1 MALKEMPAQ
10 KYREVYSQRRL
21 EDKANFGGELTQPV
35 NNTFDITTGERSRD
49 IEQLPLMTETQ
60 LDVGEFLGRLN
71 IKKFDGPVI
80 GQTLH
85 REEILG
91 AIDPLGFGQSGQVV
105 APQTRSIWGYSSWN
119 AYGTY
124 GGLAPGNTIKNFLNS
139 QDKYTL
145 YTKSNGTSTPRVKT
159 TTGDIA
165 GLSNND
171 FAQVIV
177 KGSLARNGDSAIQL
191 NPTIPKAWH
200 VSGVSDAQS
209 GHLKHRWA
217 PHKGNNTTSAS
228 YLTGKVVENLG
239 VGDGLYP
246 TEFDAYADLG
256 DTAPHNELILDYVS
270 QSLVHSS
277 ALSFLYQYRSELES
291 IASQTQYLS
300 SELVG
305 FYEKGLKGDFLR
317 YWSKSEISLMF
328 ALVELGAAVRRQA
341 LVRNATAPGP
351 EAYMDSESVYLT
363 GTVNPFFMYV
373 DTLKSKNLAGDV
385 TTTSVQRMYTPWW
398 LTMLMD
404 RHYFEYDSAV
414 DDVRDIHRED
424 LFQGI
429 RMVLEAASMEYG
441 MITAATGRP
450 YLDFFEDFMSA
461 GLRDFTVMDDVKTLR
476 SLLMAGYEHAESFN
490 NFGSVQSAGYEYF
503 KDFLQS
509 NRIAETVRLDHQ
521 KNMEELDRLSVMTG
535 DMFKLGQQLMGDFE
549 YTDEHRLTR
558 FGSKSVDV
566 RFKPAI
572 NWRPLSYQW
581 IFSNSA
587 SATAHTFSGLADS
600 VGGATQ
606 NVGSL
611 ALHDISLTTIP
622 AASRAGLDHTDAA
635 DWLTVLNALS
645 TDVRRFTA
653 WIAFPRLTKG
663 LTSLSSA
670 GTLDFADPFCGYGN
684 IRVNT
689 TNSSNVTLSPFTST
703 ATQVPDKYGFMQ
715 LVASN
720 LIIDD
725 NFVDTAG
732 TNARR
737 VLLRPVALAAPYHY
751 WNLGDEGLF
760 PGLIR
765 SLNKVYQAWQ
775 GRTSGLFRRSELKN
789 LLSFTTYNIAR
800 ELKMNTPDAYLQKNA
815 KNILGMMGCGGSGF
829 SPGFMVR
836 KVNRKLGDSSVHAR
850 SSTGVFGSPG
860 SSDTDVDLLFSPYY
874 GEATEIEDMF
884 FAQHLLGML
893 CGLYGHDFY
902 SLKLP
907 GYYTVSVLGTVS
919 GVDQLNS
926 EVLLSGAVPYPIS
939 GTVETNIMN
948 KVILNDAGT
957 ISTEDRRTDFRTTGG
972 KFNMHYSGQREIG
985 FFPINSSCVN
995 RVIPPSMI
1003 STKAETSQPL
1013 GSALIDGSLDVD
1025 WLAKATGSAGS
1036 NDSYFI
1042 VASMGDHTRYSCMR
1056 TFYYYYRALD
1066 GDDSRIT
1073 VTNVIPMGPI
1083 HPAFQTQVFNFRTE
1097 TAGNMSDTNGTTFDL
1112 IPGHRSMFL
1121 VWKVF
1126 GNNPLITAYTF
1137 NVPTDFTTG
1146 VPSLCTTFGNDAVQS
1161 TSGSNVP
1168 GLAGFRGAASVN
1180 TLLESDTL
1188 TSEGFFNNGAWLRYL
1203 EKRLGGLASDGN
1215 GSKAEPDDLLRWRGA
1230 AAGLMVY
1237 DQDIL
1242 DISEGFLGSLLYI
1255 TFGVVHPG
1263 MLTYAATLKSDG
1275 DVGYEVRG
1283 TYGWGDASANVTED
1297 YMATESST
1305 GDIDPVH

>member
-1 MALKEMPAQ
+1 MALREMPAQ
-10 KYREVYSQRRL
+10 KYREVYSSRRL

-35 NNTFDITTGERSRD
+35 KNTFDASTGERSRT
-49 IEQLPLMTETQ
+49 IEKLPLMTETQ

-71 IKKFDGPVI
+71 IKKFDGPVV

-91 AIDPLGFGQSGQVV
+91 AIDPVAFAQSGQVV
-105 APQTRSIWGYSSWN
+105 APQTRGVWGYANWN

-124 GGLAPGNTIKNFLNS
+124 GGKKTGDTTKNFLSTQNV
-139 QDKYTL
+139 YTL
-145 YTKSNGTSTPRVKT
+145 YTKSDGTSAKVRTKAGNT
-159 TTGDIA
+159 DIA
-165 GLSNND
+165 GMANND

-177 KGSLARNGDSAIQL
+177 KGSLARNGTDGIKLQ
-191 NPTIPKAWH
+191 PTVPKAWCL
-200 VSGVSDAQS
+200 SGVSAEQT
-209 GHLKHRWA
+209 GQFRHRWA
-217 PHKGNNTTSAS
+217 PHKGNGTTSTD
-228 YLTGKVVENLG
+228 LLNGLVVENLG
-239 VGDGLYP
+239 TGDGLYP
-246 TEFDAYADLG
+246 TSFDCQESTALVDM
-256 DTAPHNELILDYVS
+256 APHNELILDYVS

-277 ALSFLYQYRSELES
+277 ALSFIYQYRDELES

-341 LVRNATAPGP
+341 FVRNALAPTAGK
-351 EAYMDSESVYLT
+351 MDTDHMYLS
-363 GTVNPFFMYV
+363 GTMNPFFCYV
-373 DTLKSKNLAGDV
+373 DSIKSKSSGEAV

-398 LTMLMD
+398 LTMLLD

-441 MITAATGRP
+441 MITASTGRP

-490 NFGSVQSAGYEYF
+490 NFGSVVSSGYEYF

-521 KNMEELDRLSVMTG
+521 KNMDELDRLSVMTG

-558 FGSKSVDV
+558 FGSKSIDV
-566 RFKPAI
+566 RFKPVI
-572 NWRPLSYQW
+572 NWRPLSYTW
-581 IFSNSA
+581 VFKNTT
-587 SATAHTFSGLADS
+587 TADPISLTNFHDHI
-600 VGGATQ
+600 GGATGAVGQ
-606 NVGSL
+606 LNLANIATASLGGTAVGSL
-611 ALHDISLTTIP
+611 DPTDKEHWIEVLKGMHDQTRSY
-622 AASRAGLDHTDAA
+622 
-635 DWLTVLNALS
+635 
-645 TDVRRFTA
+645 TA

-663 LTSLSSA
+663 LASLTSS
-670 GTLDFADPFCGYGN
+670 GTLDFADPFVGYGN
-684 IRVNT
+684 VRVNT
-689 TNSSNVTLSPFTST
+689 TNATNVTYSPLVST
-703 ATQVPDKYGFMQ
+703 MTNSVDKYGFIALDTAH
-715 LVASN
+715 LV
-720 LIIDD
+720 LDD
-725 NFVDTAG
+725 NYVDLSG
-732 TNARR
+732 GNVVR
-737 VLLRPVALAAPYHY
+737 VLVNPVALAASYQY

-815 KNILGMMGCGGSGF
+815 KNILGMMGCGASGF

-836 KVNRKLGDSSVHAR
+836 RVNRKLGDVSVHAR
-850 SSTGVFGSPG
+850 SSTGVFGSPT
-860 SSDTDVDLLFSPYY
+860 SVDTDADLLFSPYY

-893 CGLYGHDFY
+893 TGLYGHDFY

-907 GYYTVSVLGTVS
+907 GSYVVTDLGS
-919 GVDQLNS
+919 GTITA
-926 EVLLSGAVPYPIS
+926 EVVLSGAIPYPIDGTAVSGLMRTVIHRDAS
-939 GTVETNIMN
+939 GTITLENRATNFDT
-948 KVILNDAGT
+948 L
-957 ISTEDRRTDFRTTGG
+957 GG
-972 KFNMHYSGQREIG
+972 KFNMHYSGQREVG
-985 FFPINSSCVN
+985 FFPINSSCTN
-995 RVIPPSMI
+995 RVIPPTI
-1003 STKAETSQPL
+1003 IGTKGLNFNVQLSTL
-1013 GSALIDGSLDVD
+1013 LSASCRND
-1025 WLAKATGSAGS
+1025 WYSTATGSAGS
-1036 NDSYFI
+1036 NDSLFI
-1042 VASMGDHTRYSCMR
+1042 VDAIGDHTRYSCMR
-1056 TFYYYYRALD
+1056 TFFYYYRALD
-1066 GDDSRIT
+1066 GDDSRVT
-1073 VTNVIPMGPI
+1073 VTNVIPEGPI
-1083 HPAFQTQVFNFRTE
+1083 HFAYQAEVFNFRTE
-1097 TAGNMSDTNGTTFDL
+1097 TEGGMATTNGTTFDL
-1112 IPGHRSMFL
+1112 IPGHRHMYL
-1121 VWKVF
+1121 VWNVF
-1126 GNNPLITAYTF
+1126 GADTPYTF
-1137 NVPTDFTTG
+1137 TVPSDFATG
-1146 VPSLCTTFGNDAVQS
+1146 LPSLCATFGNGAVP
-1161 TSGSNVP
+1161 TTDGSNVP
-1168 GLAGFRGAASVN
+1168 GLTGFRSNAAVN

-1188 TSEGFFNNGAWLRYL
+1188 TNEGFFNNGAWLRYL
-1203 EKRLGGLASDGN
+1203 ENRLGGLASENN
-1215 GSKAEPDDLLRWRGA
+1215 GADAEPEDILRWRGA
-1230 AAGLMVY
+1230 AAGLMIY

-1242 DISEGFLGSLLYI
+1242 DSSEGFLGSLLYI

-1275 DVGYEVRG
+1275 DIGYEVRG

-1297 YMATESST
+1297 FMATESST